1 MATETIGYYDF
12 RTGKCHMGEPP
23 KPKPRRHTYTYTDLD
38 GVAHKVERTAY
49 GWDVDHH
56 CGYYTFDRLREAK
69 AFIVTSAT
77 KEILGK

>member
-12 RTGKCHMGEPP
+12 RTGKFHMGERP

-38 GVAHKVERTAY
+38 GVDHNVERTAY

-56 CGYYTFDRLREAK
+56 CGHYTFDRLREAK
-69 AFIVTSAT
+69 AYIVTSTT
-77 KEILGK
+77 KEILKK